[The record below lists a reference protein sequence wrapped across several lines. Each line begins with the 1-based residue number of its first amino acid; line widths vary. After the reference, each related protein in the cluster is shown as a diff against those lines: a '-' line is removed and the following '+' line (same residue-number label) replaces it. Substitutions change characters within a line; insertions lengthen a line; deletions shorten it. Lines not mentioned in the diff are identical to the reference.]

1 VLAKDKK
8 KDKTD
13 RDKRSQNRSDKD
25 TDDLERAIIKL
36 QKEE

>member
-1 VLAKDKK
+1 MLAKDKK